1 MIAYHVLQTLKRKNI
16 SVPGETGVVTFD
28 NYPFAQYM
36 DPPLTA
42 VDVDTFGIGEQ
53 AAFQLIHK
61 IKRADS
67 GNQQTL
73 ISTRLLIRESSR
85 RGHLCQ
91 KQKPFKLPAADGK
104 RGCGGM
110 QPGCL
115 RKDNAGK
122 DTEIPYDLQPPR

>member
-1 MIAYHVLQTLKRKNI
+1 MLEGKKRPDAFLCSNNVIAYHVLQTLKRKNI

-85 RGHLCQ
+85 RGEV
-91 KQKPFKLPAADGK
+91 
-104 RGCGGM
+104 
-110 QPGCL
+110 
-115 RKDNAGK
+115 N
-122 DTEIPYDLQPPR
+122 E

>member
-53 AAFQLIHK
+53 GDFS
-61 IKRADS
+61 ADS
-67 GNQQTL
+67 
-73 ISTRLLIRESSR
+73 
-85 RGHLCQ
+85 
-91 KQKPFKLPAADGK
+91 
-104 RGCGGM
+104 
-110 QPGCL
+110 
-115 RKDNAGK
+115 
-122 DTEIPYDLQPPR
+122 